1 MISKYFS
8 IYSIIFLG
16 LIARTIITIFYADI
30 GIDNEWRVML
40 INLYENG
47 ILSIRS
53 VNGSPVP
60 NLFMPP
66 LYPIFLYGLKL
77 VFLKNEIFMISIYTF
92 HILFSLIAVYFFY
105 LTVVLYFNKK
115 LALIG
120 TAIFCFFPL
129 HIYSVSQISS
139 INLQVVCFSLFLYG
153 LTYLL
158 RYKKDLY
165 LTIFSITSGLLILL
179 RGEFFIFYFFSV
191 FFIYLKYKNFKKI
204 ILSIIVCLL
213 VVSPYLIRNYKIFNV
228 ITITKSGGYNLL
240 KGNNPKSLVE
250 GKAMMGSVREVVP
263 EVKEKL
269 DAIPFGE
276 KYDLYFDQILLN
288 QAILFIK
295 EDPIRY
301 INLFLKKFVAF
312 LIIDFNSTYPN
323 YYSIFHI
330 IPKLILGLATLI
342 SISLYFR
349 FKGGIYD
356 YLVYFYFMNI
366 GLFSIFFI
374 LPRYSLPLLPIQIM
388 ISLCLLK
395 KYFNTNK
402 KSDINLN
409 I

>member
-115 LALIG
+115 LALLG

-330 IPKLILGLATLI
+330 IPKLILGLSTLI

>member
-115 LALIG
+115 LALLG

-191 FFIYLKYKNFKKI
+191 LFIYLKYKNFKKI

-330 IPKLILGLATLI
+330 IPKLILGLSTLI

>member
-330 IPKLILGLATLI
+330 IPKLILGLSTLI

>member
-342 SISLYFR
+342 SISLFFR

>member
-115 LALIG
+115 LALLG

-191 FFIYLKYKNFKKI
+191 LFIYLKYKNFKKI
-204 ILSIIVCLL
+204 ILSITVCLL

-330 IPKLILGLATLI
+330 IPKLILGLSTLI

>member
-16 LIARTIITIFYADI
+16 LIARTTITIFYADI

-115 LALIG
+115 LALLG

-330 IPKLILGLATLI
+330 IPKLILGLSTLI

>member
-1 MISKYFS
+1 MLSKYFS

-115 LALIG
+115 LALLG

-158 RYKKDLY
+158 RYKKDLF
-165 LTIFSITSGLLILL
+165 LMIFSITSGLLILL

-213 VVSPYLIRNYKIFNV
+213 VVSPYLIRNYIVFDT
-228 ITITKSGGYNLL
+228 IGITKSAALMTPL
-240 KGNNPKSLVE
+240 KCSVKS
-250 GKAMMGSVREVVP
+250 
-263 EVKEKL
+263 
-269 DAIPFGE
+269 
-276 KYDLYFDQILLN
+276 
-288 QAILFIK
+288 
-295 EDPIRY
+295 
-301 INLFLKKFVAF
+301 
-312 LIIDFNSTYPN
+312 
-323 YYSIFHI
+323 
-330 IPKLILGLATLI
+330 
-342 SISLYFR
+342 
-349 FKGGIYD
+349 
-356 YLVYFYFMNI
+356 
-366 GLFSIFFI
+366 
-374 LPRYSLPLLPIQIM
+374 
-388 ISLCLLK
+388 
-395 KYFNTNK
+395 
-402 KSDINLN
+402 
-409 I
+409 